1 MKTHCF
7 ALLRTIGFTLL
18 LAAVAIAS
26 ERKFELPGN
35 LQPSSELLPA
45 LEKMW
50 LRSPTF
56 RQQCQRIAATPKLT
70 VKLGIAV
77 KPAWFHDTHAVTEL
91 DRTADGAMMAT
102 VRIFDLSHLVEFIAH
117 EFEHLLEQIE
127 GIHLHSLALQ
137 HGSGVYRT
145 HNGYY
150 ETARA
155 IKAGHKVYAE
165 YRTARGIEY

>member
-1 MKTHCF
+1 MKTHCL
-7 ALLRTIGFTLL
+7 ALLRTFGCLLL
-18 LAAVAIAS
+18 LAVVVIAS
-26 ERKFELPGN
+26 ERKFESPGN
-35 LQPSSELLPA
+35 LQPSSELLPT

-56 RQQCQRIAATPKLT
+56 RQQCQRIAATPMLT
-70 VKLGIAV
+70 VKLGVAI
-77 KPAWFHDTHAVTEL
+77 KPAWFHDLHAVTEL
-91 DRTADGAMMAT
+91 HRMADGAMLAT
-102 VRIFDLSHLVEFIAH
+102 VSIFDLSHLVEFIAH

-145 HNGYY
+145 SQGYY

-155 IKAGHKVYAE
+155 IKAGYKVYAE